1 MTIDGLDL
9 DTPIQDDG
17 PCGENLEETPLMA
30 AIDADQL
37 FGQPVPLDPTLPWPE
52 IKARAVEALARS
64 KDFRLLTYLAA
75 ALLRTDG
82 LLPFLDTLGVAS
94 RWLDAH
100 WADVFPLIDEDAM
113 VRRNALSGFADP
125 HAVLDALRRAP
136 LVSSRQHGRFS
147 FRDLEM
153 ASGQAQPAEGEAVP
167 DGRLIDSAFASV
179 PLDSLVAVQQGLAA
193 GMAAIQEIDARMR
206 SNGGSDAAPE
216 VERLRTQ
223 LARMDAVVRKKLAA
237 RPDAAGL
244 VEAGAAGEGDAVQ
257 GGGPG
262 PAAVGAIRNRQDAV
276 RAMEAVADFF
286 RQNEPSSPIPLLLE
300 RAARLV
306 SKSFLDVLADMAPDA
321 VAQARAAGGLR
332 KDEE

>member
-9 DTPIQDDG
+9 DAPVQDG
-17 PCGENLEETPLMA
+17 RPCGENLEETPLMA
-30 AIDADQL
+30 SIDADQL

-52 IKARAVEALARS
+52 IRARAIEALGKSR
-64 KDFRLLTYLAA
+64 DFRLLTYLAA

-82 LLPFLDTLGVAS
+82 LLPFLDTLDVAS

-100 WADVFPLIDEDAM
+100 WADVYPQIDEDAV

-147 FRDLEM
+147 FRDIEL
-153 ASGQAQPAEGEAVP
+153 AAGQTQPAEGEAVP

-193 GMAAIQEIDARMR
+193 AIAALKAIDARMR
-206 SNGGSDAAPE
+206 SEGGSDAAPE
-216 VERLRTQ
+216 VERLRAQ
-223 LARMDAVVRKKLAA
+223 LARMDIVVRKQLAS

-244 VEAGAAGEGDAVQ
+244 AGTDDAGEGGAAQ
-257 GGGPG
+257 AGA
-262 PAAVGAIRNRQDAV
+262 PAAVGAIRSRQDAV
-276 RAMEAVADFF
+276 KAMEAVAEFF

>member
-9 DTPIQDDG
+9 DRPLQDG
-17 PCGENLEETPLMA
+17 RPCGENLEETPLMA
-30 AIDADQL
+30 SLDADQL
-37 FGQPVPLDPTLPWPE
+37 FGQPVPLDSTLPWPE
-52 IKARAVEALARS
+52 IKARAVEALGKT

-94 RWLDAH
+94 RWLQAY
-100 WADVFPLIDEDAM
+100 WAEVFPLIDEDAI

-147 FRDLEM
+147 FRDVEM
-153 ASGQAQPAEGEAVP
+153 ATGQAQPAEGEAVP
-167 DGRLIDSAFASV
+167 DGRLIDSAFGSV
-179 PLDSLVAVQQGLAA
+179 PLDNLVATQGGLAGA
-193 GMAAIQEIDARMR
+193 IAALKAIDARMR
-206 SNGGSDAAPE
+206 SEGGSEAAPE
-216 VERLRTQ
+216 VERLQTQ
-223 LARMDAVVRKKLAA
+223 LARMDALVRKQMAA

-244 VEAGAAGEGDAVQ
+244 VEANAAGEGDAAQ
-257 GGGPG
+257 AAGPG
-262 PAAVGAIRNRQDAV
+262 AVGAIRTRQDAV
-276 RAMEAVADFF
+276 RAMETVAEFF
-286 RQNEPSSPIPLLLE
+286 RQNEPSSPIPLLLD

>member
-9 DTPIQDDG
+9 DQPIQG
-17 PCGENLEETPLMA
+17 GRPCGENLEETPLMA
-30 AIDADQL
+30 SIDADQL

-52 IKARAVEALARS
+52 IKARAVEALGKS

-94 RWLDAH
+94 RWLAAH
-100 WADVFPLIDEDAM
+100 WAEVYPPIEEDAV

-147 FRDLEM
+147 FRDVEI
-153 ASGQAQPAEGEAVP
+153 ASGQAQPAEGETVP
-167 DGRLIDSAFASV
+167 DQRLIDAAFASV
-179 PLDSLVAVQQGLAA
+179 PLDSLAATQQGLAGSITA
-193 GMAAIQEIDARMR
+193 LADIDARMR
-206 SNGGSDAAPE
+206 SEGGSEAAPE
-216 VERLRTQ
+216 MERLRTQ
-223 LARMDAVVRKKLAA
+223 LARMDAVVRKQLAA

-244 VEAGAAGEGDAVQ
+244 VRADAASDGGAAQVA
-257 GGGPG
+257 GPG
-262 PAAVGAIRNRQDAV
+262 AVGTIRTRQDAI
-276 RAMEAVADFF
+276 RAMETVAEFF

-321 VAQARAAGGLR
+321 VAQARAAGGLK

>member
-1 MTIDGLDL
+1 MIIDGLDL
-9 DTPIQDDG
+9 DKPIQDG
-17 PCGENLEETPLMA
+17 QPCGESLEETPLMA

-37 FGQPVPLDPTLPWPE
+37 FGQPVPLDPALPWPD
-52 IKARAVEALARS
+52 IKARAIEALGRS

-82 LLPFLDTLGVAS
+82 LLPFLDTLAVAS
-94 RWLDAH
+94 RWLAEH
-100 WADVFPLIDEDAM
+100 WTDVYPLIEEDAI

-136 LVSSRQHGRFS
+136 LVTSRQHGRFS
-147 FRDLEM
+147 FRDIEM
-153 ASGQAQPAEGEAVP
+153 ATGQAQPADGEAVP

-179 PLDSLVAVQQGLAA
+179 PLDSLVAVQQGLV
-193 GMAAIQEIDARMR
+193 AAIGAIKDIDTRMR
-206 SNGGSDAAPE
+206 AGGSEAAPE
-216 VERLRTQ
+216 VERLRAQ
-223 LARMDAVVRKKLAA
+223 LARIDAVVRTQLAA
-237 RPDAAGL
+237 RPDAPGL
-244 VEAGAAGEGDAVQ
+244 VEADDAGEG
-257 GGGPG
+257 GGGQAAG
-262 PAAVGAIRNRQDAV
+262 PAAVGAIRTRQDAV
-276 RAMEAVADFF
+276 RAMEAVAGFF

-306 SKSFLDVLADMAPDA
+306 SKSFLEVLADMAPDA

>member
-9 DTPIQDDG
+9 DQPIQGDR

-30 AIDADQL
+30 SIDADQL
-37 FGQPVPLDPTLPWPE
+37 FGQPVPLDPTLPWLE
-52 IKARAVEALARS
+52 IKARAVEALGNS

-94 RWLDAH
+94 RWLEAH
-100 WADVFPLIDEDAM
+100 WAEVYPPIEEDAI

-147 FRDLEM
+147 FRDIEM
-153 ASGQAQPAEGEAVP
+153 ASAQAQPAEGETVP
-167 DGRLIDSAFASV
+167 DQRLIDSAFASV
-179 PLDSLVAVQQGLAA
+179 PLDSLVATQQGLAESITA
-193 GMAAIQEIDARMR
+193 LTDIDARMR
-206 SNGGSDAAPE
+206 SEGGSEAAPE
-216 VERLRTQ
+216 VERLQTQ
-223 LARMDAVVRKKLAA
+223 LARMSAVVRKHLAA

-244 VEAGAAGEGDAVQ
+244 VEADAAGDGDAAQ
-257 GGGPG
+257 AAGPG
-262 PAAVGAIRNRQDAV
+262 AVGAIRTRQDAV
-276 RAMEAVADFF
+276 RAMETVAEFF

-306 SKSFLDVLADMAPDA
+306 SKSFLEVLADMAPDA
-321 VAQARAAGGLR
+321 VAQARAAGGLK

>member
-1 MTIDGLDL
+1 VTIDGLDL
-9 DTPIQDDG
+9 DAPIQDDR

-30 AIDADQL
+30 SIDADQL
-37 FGQPVPLDPTLPWPE
+37 FGQPVPLDPLLPWPE
-52 IKARAVEALARS
+52 IKARAVEALGKS
-64 KDFRLLTYLAA
+64 KDFRLLTYLAS

-94 RWLDAH
+94 RWLAAH
-100 WADVFPLIDEDAM
+100 WTDVYPLLDEDAI

-147 FRDLEM
+147 FRDIEM

-167 DGRLIDSAFASV
+167 DQRPIDSAFASV
-179 PLDSLVAVQQGLAA
+179 PLENLVAVQQGLAA
-193 GMAAIQEIDARMR
+193 AMAALQDIDARMR
-206 SNGGSDAAPE
+206 SNGGSEAAPE

-223 LARMDAVVRKKLAA
+223 LARMDIVVRKHMAA
-237 RPDAAGL
+237 RPDAVAL
-244 VEAGAAGEGDAVQ
+244 AGADVAGESEAAPAGA
-257 GGGPG
+257 
-262 PAAVGAIRNRQDAV
+262 PAAVGAIRSRQDAV
-276 RAMEAVADFF
+276 RAMEAVAEFF

-321 VAQARAAGGLR
+321 VAQARAAGGLK
-332 KDEE
+332 KDEA

>member
-9 DTPIQDDG
+9 DTPIQDDR

-30 AIDADQL
+30 SIDADQL

-52 IKARAVEALARS
+52 IKARAVEALGKS

-82 LLPFLDTLGVAS
+82 LLPFLDTVGVAS
-94 RWLDAH
+94 RWLAAH
-100 WADVFPLIDEDAM
+100 WADVYPLIDEDAI

-147 FRDLEM
+147 FRDVELV
-153 ASGQAQPAEGEAVP
+153 AGQAQPAEGEALP

-193 GMAAIQEIDARMR
+193 AMAGLQDIDARMR
-206 SNGGSDAAPE
+206 SNGGSEAAPE

-223 LARMDAVVRKKLAA
+223 LARMDAVVRKQMAA

-244 VEAGAAGEGDAVQ
+244 VEADGAGGDGGGQAAG
-257 GGGPG
+257 
-262 PAAVGAIRNRQDAV
+262 PAPVGAIGSRQDAV
-276 RAMEAVADFF
+276 RAMEAVAEFF

-321 VAQARAAGGLR
+321 VAQARAAGGLK

>member
-9 DTPIQDDG
+9 DTPIQDDR

-30 AIDADQL
+30 SIDADQL
-37 FGQPVPLDPTLPWPE
+37 FGQPVPLEPTLPWPD
-52 IKARAVEALARS
+52 IKARAVEALGKS

-94 RWLDAH
+94 RWLAAH
-100 WADVFPLIDEDAM
+100 WTDVYPPIDEDAI
-113 VRRNALSGFADP
+113 VRRNALSGFANP

-136 LVSSRQHGRFS
+136 LVISRQHGRFS
-147 FRDLEM
+147 FRDVEL
-153 ASGQAQPAEGEAVP
+153 ATGQAQPAEGEALP

-179 PLDSLVAVQQGLAA
+179 PLDSLVAVQQGLASA
-193 GMAAIQEIDARMR
+193 MAALQDIDARMR
-206 SNGGSDAAPE
+206 SNGGSEAAPE

-223 LARMDAVVRKKLAA
+223 LARMDAVVRKQLAA

-244 VEAGAAGEGDAVQ
+244 VEADGDGA
-257 GGGPG
+257 GGGEQAAG
-262 PAAVGAIRNRQDAV
+262 PAAVGAIGTRQDAV
-276 RAMEAVADFF
+276 RAMEAVAEFF
-286 RQNEPSSPIPLLLE
+286 RRNEPSSPIPLLLE

-306 SKSFLDVLADMAPDA
+306 SKSFLEVLADMAPEA

>member
-9 DTPIQDDG
+9 DRPVQDG
-17 PCGENLEETPLMA
+17 RPCGENLEETPLMA
-30 AIDADQL
+30 SIDADQL

-52 IKARAVEALARS
+52 IKARAVEALGKS

-94 RWLDAH
+94 RWLAEN
-100 WADVFPLIDEDAM
+100 WAEVYPLIDEDAI

-125 HAVLDALRRAP
+125 HAVLDPLRRAP

-147 FRDLEM
+147 FRDVEM
-153 ASGQAQPAEGEAVP
+153 ASGQAQPAEDEAVP
-167 DGRLIDSAFASV
+167 DQRLIDSAFASV

-193 GMAAIQEIDARMR
+193 AMTALEEIDARMR
-206 SNGGSDAAPE
+206 SDGGSDAAPD

-223 LARMDAVVRKKLAA
+223 LARMDIVARKQLAA

-244 VEAGAAGEGDAVQ
+244 VEADGAGEGDAAQ
-257 GGGPG
+257 AGG

-276 RAMEAVADFF
+276 RAMEAVAEFF

>member
-9 DTPIQDDG
+9 DQPIQDG
-17 PCGENLEETPLMA
+17 RPCGENLEETPLMA
-30 AIDADQL
+30 SIDADQL

-52 IKARAVEALARS
+52 IKARAVEALGKS

-94 RWLDAH
+94 RWLGAH
-100 WADVFPLIDEDAM
+100 WAEVYPPIDEDAI

-136 LVSSRQHGRFS
+136 LVGSRQHGRFS
-147 FRDLEM
+147 FRDIEM
-153 ASGQAQPAEGEAVP
+153 ASAQAQPAEGETAP
-167 DGRLIDSAFASV
+167 DQRLIDSAFASV
-179 PLDSLVAVQQGLAA
+179 PLDSLVATQQGLAVA
-193 GMAAIQEIDARMR
+193 MTALNDIDARMR
-206 SNGGSDAAPE
+206 SDGGPEAAPE

-223 LARMDAVVRKKLAA
+223 LARMDAVVRRQLAA

-244 VEAGAAGEGDAVQ
+244 VEAGTAGEGDAAQ
-257 GGGPG
+257 AAGPG
-262 PAAVGAIRNRQDAV
+262 AVGAIRTRQDAV
-276 RAMEAVADFF
+276 RAMETVAAFF

-306 SKSFLDVLADMAPDA
+306 SKSFLEVLADMAPDA
-321 VAQARAAGGLR
+321 VAQARAAGGLK
-332 KDEE
+332 KDGE